1 MTEDECLF
9 VFNQIYDILTTVKL
23 FSNWKL
29 FDGTVTNEEEIRIAV
44 KAYYLLEVEGFKEKV
59 GAIMEA
65 FNIVMDKSANI

>member
-9 VFNQIYDILTTVKL
+9 VFNQIHDILTTVKL

-29 FDGTVTNEEEIRIAV
+29 FDGIVTNEEEIRIAV

-59 GAIMEA
+59 SAIMEA
-65 FNIVMDKSANI
+65 FNIVMEKTANI

>member
-65 FNIVMDKSANI
+65 FNIVMDKTANI